1 MPYNLGGARIWRIG
15 YDVTCDGA
23 VKREHIG
30 LRNVSSASEQV
41 TFSNH
46 ISSLAQSLGHTAQ
59 VSLARTIQASSA
71 VALLLACCHHF
82 VGFSIRYSISGN
94 VGGALR
100 SLPKGAVTPVDQ
112 AAAMTHRSKAVWVCR
127 AGLQMVAPAWTLT
140 FSIKSCPPIVLS
152 PCGPVCTFPQYRISI
167 APCRWLSRTT
177 QLRRSVPPFH
187 FSRPKPLGNKKRERP
202 RLGGG
207 DGICL
212 AAFLSF
218 RQLIQECRMSSSIL
232 GQAMQR

>member
-1 MPYNLGGARIWRIG
+1 M
-15 YDVTCDGA
+15 
-23 VKREHIG
+23 
-30 LRNVSSASEQV
+30 
-41 TFSNH
+41 
-46 ISSLAQSLGHTAQ
+46 
-59 VSLARTIQASSA
+59 
-71 VALLLACCHHF
+71 
-82 VGFSIRYSISGN
+82 
-94 VGGALR
+94 R

-187 FSRPKPLGNKKRERP
+187 FSRPKPLGNKKKRKAA
-202 RLGGG
+202 LGWRGWDMSCG
-207 DGICL
+207 L
-212 AAFLSF
+212 SLVSAAHSRVPYEFFHPWPSDAKITWF
-218 RQLIQECRMSSSIL
+218 NSPCNR
-232 GQAMQR
+232 A